1 MGSFSKVCFLAAV
14 LSSTASAAVAQYGTP
29 LQRDYRGQPC
39 PVSRVGPCSSVS
51 VERDTSGSGDWRKQ
65 RERQLEDRSRTEAD
79 RDRDRGNWRVQRQR
93 ETDERFGTT
102 DKLKSGT
109 QENGQQATDR

>member
-1 MGSFSKVCFLAAV
+1 MMGRFSKVCLLAAI
-14 LSSTASAAVAQYGTP
+14 LSSTAGAAAAQYATP

-39 PVSRVGPCSSVS
+39 PVSRVGPCSSVG
-51 VERDTSGSGDWRKQ
+51 VERATSGSGDWRKQ
-65 RERQLEDRSRTEAD
+65 RDRQLEDRSRTEAD

-102 DKLKSGT
+102 DKQKSGM
-109 QENGQQATDR
+109 QENSQQ